1 MCLCCVWH
9 SCISSSNIELSTKVL
24 IDKIVLCVFA
34 TIFLSIQIGFFI
46 NLYMAFR
53 KINEIRKREAKF
65 ISRHAGAELESDD
78 EEY

>member
-34 TIFLSIQIGFFI
+34 TIFLSIQIVFSI
-46 NLYMAFR
+46 NLR
-53 KINEIRKREAKF
+53 KSIRKTKEFEKREAKF
-65 ISRHAGAELESDD
+65 ISRHAEAELESDD
-78 EEY
+78 EE